1 MTATPVLDR
10 TAVLAVARLELLVAA
25 PDVPADAAS
34 DVHLVRELG
43 VDSLALLE
51 FVARLEYRYGLSV
64 PDADWPLLGTL
75 DEVAAYVVER
85 VGRPPRERRSPRSPA
100 WGRSPPS
107 ARTSPPPGQRC
118 SAATP
123 RSGAG
128 TTSRRRASPARSPPG
143 SSTTG
148 CGTR

>member
-75 DEVAAYVVER
+75 EDVAAYVVER
-85 VGRPPRERRSPRSPA
+85 VGQD
-100 WGRSPPS
+100 S
-107 ARTSPPPGQRC
+107 A
-118 SAATP
+118 
-123 RSGAG
+123 
-128 TTSRRRASPARSPPG
+128 
-143 SSTTG
+143 
-148 CGTR
+148 